1 MGDEE
6 LMNSYMIRIDAR
18 YCPVKKVFCGFP
30 MPRWLGQN
38 TAAIPAHAAVLTN
51 HQPNHVTLVARD
63 LGCQR
68 TFVLDKS
75 TIAHPP
81 ATSLSRP
88 SNNNNKRRK
97 GANTSLHR
105 ISGTVSSTHQP
116 HSNQKPLNTQ
126 YCTLNTA
133 PHLPHN
139 HVVPRRRRVLD
150 RPQPPRSVHQTC
162 LRRQIPPAR
171 PHSGRAADGRRGHP
185 LHGRR
190 HGAARPRGK
199 LPPPSPRS
207 CKSSS

>member
-1 MGDEE
+1 MMMMMDDDEHLRSDCYTYMGDEE

-88 SNNNNKRRK
+88 SNNNNKKEKRSQHQSPSHLRNRFF
-97 GANTSLHR
+97 NTPTTVEPKTTKHATLH
-105 ISGTVSSTHQP
+105 P
-116 HSNQKPLNTQ
+116 
-126 YCTLNTA
+126 
-133 PHLPHN
+133 
-139 HVVPRRRRVLD
+139 
-150 RPQPPRSVHQTC
+150 
-162 LRRQIPPAR
+162 
-171 PHSGRAADGRRGHP
+171 
-185 LHGRR
+185 
-190 HGAARPRGK
+190 
-199 LPPPSPRS
+199 
-207 CKSSS
+207 